1 MWLMR
6 LCMLFIYPCDYY
18 YDNWIAMI
26 GIDRDASETEI
37 KKAYRQKAMQQHP
50 DKGGDAEQFKVLGE
64 AYEVS
69 I

>member
-1 MWLMR
+1 
-6 LCMLFIYPCDYY
+6 
-18 YDNWIAMI
+18 MI